1 MPPKNKKAKM
11 GKYDSYVNEEGI
23 RISKVTG
30 KPLKKYNKVNKAYWA
45 AREGKAVVAV
55 QQPIVEADPLI
66 EELKSYYNE
75 EELKGIIGLKKDA
88 PPIELVEIHA
98 KAKSTLD
105 ESNTGF
111 LIASDWHAD
120 EVVKASTVLGKN
132 EYSRDIAEKRIKN
145 FFSNA
150 IYMVKKK
157 PVDNLV
163 VGLIGDMIGGYIHDE
178 LAQTN
183 SMTPMQ
189 GVQFVKTLIISGLM
203 AIHDELPDLQKIV
216 VVGICGNHSRTT
228 KKMQFSNG
236 FAMNHEYFMYKDIA
250 QTLTLKGLTKFEF
263 IIPESE
269 FAYIDVYGKK
279 VLFAHGHQFRTA
291 GGIGGIYP
299 SMMRWYA
306 KMNQTIK
313 IDKAFIGHYHQMV
326 YTKEVCVNGSLKG
339 FDAFAM
345 GHGLAYEEPQ
355 QTYVILNEKR
365 GFIFY
370 SPIFAD

>member
-1 MPPKNKKAKM
+1 M
-11 GKYDSYVNEEGI
+11 GKYDSYLNEQGI
-23 RISKVTG
+23 RISKATG
-30 KPLKKYNKVNKAYWA
+30 KPVAKYTKRNKQYWA
-45 AREGKAVVAV
+45 ERMGEAPKAGAAQTVEIVV
-55 QQPIVEADPLI
+55 DPLI
-66 EELKSYYNE
+66 AELQSLYSE
-75 EELKGIIGLKKDA
+75 EEIQGIIGLKKDSA
-88 PPIELVEIHA
+88 PVELVEIPN
-98 KAKSTLD
+98 KKKCELD
-105 ESNTGF
+105 EGNTGF

-120 EVVKASTVLGKN
+120 EVVKPSTVLGKN
-132 EYSRDIAEKRIKN
+132 EYNKGIAEQRIKN
-145 FFSNA
+145 FFANA
-150 IYMVKKK
+150 VYMIKKK

-163 VGLIGDMIGGYIHDE
+163 VGLLGDMIGGYIHDE

-183 SMTPMQ
+183 SMSPMQ
-189 GVQFVKTLIISGLM
+189 GISFVKSLIISGLKK
-203 AIHDELPDLQKIV
+203 IHDELPDLQQIT
-216 VVGICGNHSRTT
+216 VVGICGNHTRTT
-228 KKMQFSNG
+228 QKLQFSNG
-236 FAMNHEYFMYKDIA
+236 FAMSHEFFMYKDIE
-250 QTLTLKGLTKFEF
+250 QTLTLMGLSKFNF

-279 VLFAHGHQFRTA
+279 VLFAHGHQFRSA

-299 SMMRWYA
+299 SMFKWYS

-313 IDKAFIGHYHQMV
+313 IDKAMIGHYHSSI

-339 FDAFAM
+339 YDAFAL